1 MGMWVFSLICSLL
14 APLTMVLF
22 GFLWKTRPPRDINSL
37 YGYRTAMSSK
47 NQQTWFFAHACISRL
62 WRRLGLA
69 TLVLSIFVY
78 GLGSLALAGWRWSQ
92 LGVEENLDRTGF
104 LILGIVTVQMIV
116 LVGSI
121 FPVER
126 ALKRR
131 FDGEGKPRPE

>member
-1 MGMWVFSLICSLL
+1 
-14 APLTMVLF
+14 
-22 GFLWKTRPPRDINSL
+22 
-37 YGYRTAMSSK
+37 MSSK

-69 TLVLSIFVY
+69 TLVLSILVY

>member
-1 MGMWVFSLICSLL
+1 MGMWVFSLISCLL
-14 APLTMVLF
+14 TPLTMVLF

-47 NQQTWFFAHACISRL
+47 NQQTWFFAHACVSRL

-69 TLVLSIFVY
+69 TLVLSILAY

-92 LGVEENLDRTGF
+92 LGVEENLDRAGF